1 MEVRRIDG
9 CLALLFK
16 HTEMF
21 VASAIDVAG
30 VFDRNVTD
38 LVGNIYMSAQLIKH
52 DKSQPS
58 LDEARVF
65 ISIIT
70 QAIRQYAVLHRT
82 SPDVI
87 LDYLNQEINTS
98 KLVLKVM
105 HEPESF

>member
-1 MEVRRIDG
+1 MEVQRIDDS
-9 CLALLFK
+9 LAILFK
-16 HTEMF
+16 KTEMF

-30 VFDRNVTD
+30 AFDKNVTE
-38 LVGNIYMSAQLIKH
+38 LVGSTYMTAQLIKH